1 MVVQMSYRVTAKR
14 WKRGWELHI
23 DGVGVTQCRTARERV
38 AEAQRAQKEA
48 AELSRAAAQHLRDA
62 GLSVSDSAFV
72 MGLSRGRVSQL
83 VG

>member
-1 MVVQMSYRVTAKR
+1 MDVQVIVELGDLGREVV
-14 WKRGWELHI
+14 
-23 DGVGVTQCRTARERV
+23 TARERV

-48 AELSRAAAQHLRDA
+48 AELSRAAAQHLREA

>member
-1 MVVQMSYRVTAKR
+1 VEVQVIVELGDLGREVV
-14 WKRGWELHI
+14 
-23 DGVGVTQCRTARERV
+23 TARERI
-38 AEAQRAQKEA
+38 AAAQRAQKDA
-48 AELSRAAAQHLRDA
+48 AEWSRAAAQHLREA